1 MSTFAINYPR
11 ADVRE
16 HLRKLCAKD
25 AYKKMNNED
34 KNSLYQ
40 RATKTVNTEGVQIS
54 PNPIDKFK
62 DSDWIREIISSWD
75 RVEEDYIPAAQTNIV
90 VLTAEKKSELNAKFE
105 AKEQAR
111 IEASEVKKQAK
122 IQKSLEKLRAKVAE
136 IDSEVE
142 VNDEGFIVVDGNLL
156 MNLKEFTKHNKEKL
170 KIQKKEQVKE
180 EKLAV
185 KAQKLQEK
193 AQAKEAAKAEKA
205 AEKNAAKEA
214 KAAEKAYAKQSK
226 KIRKAVIRDAVN
238 YMTDSDRRILINDNM
253 EWLTQNEHNGTIDE
267 LVVSLKAND
276 YKKLLSECDG
286 QLEKMSWYIQNPTA
300 LNNIEE

>member
-11 ADVRE
+11 PDVRE

-25 AYKKMNNED
+25 AYKKMSNED

-40 RATKTVNTEGVQIS
+40 RATKTVNTEGAQIS

-111 IEASEVKKQAK
+111 TEASELKKQAK
-122 IQKSLEKLRAKVAE
+122 IEKSLEKLRAKVAE
-136 IDSEVE
+136 IDSEVV

-170 KIQKKEQVKE
+170 KIQKKEQDKE
-180 EKLAV
+180 QKLAL
-185 KAQKLQEK
+185 KTQKLQEK
-193 AQAKEAAKAEKA
+193 ANAKELAKAEKSQEKEAAKQ
-205 AEKNAAKEA
+205 A

-253 EWLTQNEHNGTIDE
+253 EWLTQNEHTGTIDE

-276 YKKLLSECDG
+276 YKKLLSDCDG
-286 QLEKMSWYIQNPTA
+286 ELEKMSWYIQNPTA
-300 LNNIEE
+300 LNIEE